1 MVLFKD
7 VTFIYN
13 GKPLMTHFSDVVSSG
28 EKVVVYG
35 ASGTGKSTLLSSIA
49 GLVQPDEG
57 EIWVGGQLL
66 AGATVS
72 DIRRLTAWVP
82 QEFTLPYDSVK
93 ECVFALFR
101 LWQNRNKI
109 PAEQTVLDTFRLLG
123 LEQEIYT
130 KRLVEISG
138 GQRQRVM
145 IAIAVLLDKP
155 LLLLDEPTSALDP
168 DSIEK
173 LIAFLKSYKS
183 MTMVAVSHDE
193 RFIRAFD
200 RSIKIGEE
208 R

>member
-1 MVLFKD
+1 MILFKD
-7 VTFIYN
+7 VTFIYD
-13 GKPLMTHFSDVVSSG
+13 GKPLMTHFSDEVSSG

-66 AGATVS
+66 TGTTVS

-82 QEFTLPYDSVK
+82 QEFTLPYDTVK
-93 ECVFALFR
+93 ECVFAPFKLR
-101 LWQNRNKI
+101 QNRNKI
-109 PAEQTVLDTFRLLG
+109 PAEQTVLNIFGHLG

-130 KRLVEISG
+130 KHLVEISG

-155 LLLLDEPTSALDP
+155 TSALDS

-173 LIAFLKSYKS
+173 LIVFLKSYKS